1 MKEMKLKAE
10 VIVCAGCADDMEK
23 ILRETEGILD
33 ASVDYPDEVIYI
45 KYDPVLIDRKK
56 VYLAARKLCKIR
68 KVISES

>member
-1 MKEMKLKAE
+1 MKLKAE

-33 ASVDYPDEVIYI
+33 ASVDYPNEVICI

-56 VYLAARKLCKIR
+56 VYFAARKLCKIR